1 MRERGRGNFGEF
13 VLKNLSFISKNK
25 SSVLLLVLALIVV
38 GMGAQA
44 AGLLNTKSGGY
55 LVCVNS
61 KTKVVTHPGTSK
73 CPKGSKK
80 LVLGA
85 RGVAGPAGLTGAT
98 GLSGKDG
105 IDGKDG
111 KTLWSGTTDPASTL
125 GAPGDMYVN
134 SVTKTF
140 FGPKDAT
147 TGWPQGVSMVG
158 PKGDQGQAGLP
169 GAQGA
174 AGAPGAQGP
183 AGAPGANGTN
193 ATIAI
198 TELLLCD
205 GPDAGTVA
213 DEKCKIGM
221 TGPAGGVI
229 FFVDYNDQY
238 VGFNYLEAAP
248 QGWGNGIA
256 VNQGGLAGETTGT
269 NTSDPE
275 MKWCSDSTTL
285 LNLNNWSNSGVGK
298 GATNTAT
305 ADTTCAGGA
314 IQAAA
319 DYAAGGFTD
328 WFLPSMGE
336 GLLMST
342 NLRQAGVGGLL
353 EERYWSSTEA
363 SFNSA
368 LCFGVVTGGVIS
380 NVIKTSLFFVRPVR
394 AF

>member
-1 MRERGRGNFGEF
+1 MLE
-13 VLKNLSFISKNK
+13 NLSSISKNK
-25 SSVLLLVLALIVV
+25 SSVLLLALALIVV
-38 GMGAQA
+38 GVGAQA

-105 IDGKDG
+105 TDGKDG
-111 KTLWSGTTDPASTL
+111 KTLWSGTADPASTL

-134 SVTKTF
+134 SVTKTL

-169 GAQGA
+169 GAQGP

-248 QGWGNGIA
+248 EGWGNGIA
-256 VNQGGLAGETTGT
+256 VNQGGLVFEITGT
-269 NTSDPE
+269 NTEDPR
-275 MKWCSDSTTL
+275 MRWCSDTTTL
-285 LNLNNWSNSGVGK
+285 LNLNSWSNSGVGK

-319 DYAAGGFTD
+319 DYAGGGVID
-328 WFLPSMGE
+328 WFLPSVGE

-342 NLRQAGVGGLL
+342 NLRQAGVGGLQ
-353 EERYWSSTEA
+353 EARYWSSTETIA
-363 SFNSA
+363 GSSWYFQVSFGSFIGNDNKA
-368 LCFGVVTGGVIS
+368 QLGY
-380 NVIKTSLFFVRPVR
+380 VRPVR